1 MISSDCSIF
10 EQGGVKKIM
19 DLKTRQAFIRQLAPV
34 YQKASKKERGK
45 ILDQAVIATGYHRF
59 RASWLLTHP
68 PRTERK
74 MIKRVGK
81 SRYTVI
87 ATPLKKLWGIA
98 NFACG
103 KRLVGML
110 PSYIETLTRDK
121 ELFLA
126 DKQKELLITIS
137 AATIERM
144 IKDERKKVFG
154 KGKSTTKPG
163 TLLKHQIA
171 IHVFTKWSDRKPG
184 FGEIDLVAHC
194 GVTAKGH
201 FAYTLDFIDLDT
213 NWNECIAFL
222 GKGEN
227 AAMGGIQTIRARLPF
242 PLLGIDSDNGEEF
255 INWELYRWCK
265 KEEIT
270 FTRCREYRKN
280 DQAHIEEKN
289 WSVVRRYAGYKR
301 YDTEEQVALLNKL
314 YEVLRLY
321 FNFFQATMKLERKER
336 VGGKVK
342 RIYTKAKT
350 PYQRVLEH
358 KDIPEENKKKLRE
371 QYQALNPAKLLRTI
385 QEITDQLLSN

>member
-1 MISSDCSIF
+1 
-10 EQGGVKKIM
+10 M

-34 YQKASKKERGK
+34 YRTATKKERGE

-68 PRTERK
+68 PLSLRK
-74 MIKRVGK
+74 KLKRVGK
-81 SRYTVI
+81 SKYEVI
-87 ATPLKKLWGIA
+87 VVPLKKLWGIS

-121 ELFLA
+121 ELSLA
-126 DKQKELLITIS
+126 GKQKELLLS
-137 AATIERM
+137 VSPATIERL
-144 IKDERKKVFG
+144 ITSERKKVFG
-154 KGKSTTKPG
+154 KGRSTTKPG

-171 IHVFTKWSDRKPG
+171 IHVFTRWSDRKPG

-213 NWNECIAFL
+213 NWNECVAFL

-227 AAMGGIQTIRARLPF
+227 AAMGGIQIIRGRLPF
-242 PLLGIDSDNGEEF
+242 ALLGIDSDNGEEF
-255 INWELYRWCK
+255 INWELYHWCK
-265 KEEIT
+265 KEKVT

-280 DQAHIEEKN
+280 DQAHVEEKN

-336 VGGKVK
+336 VGGKMK
-342 RIYTKAKT
+342 RIYSKAKT

-358 KDIPEENKKKLRE
+358 KDISEENKKKLRE
-371 QYQALNPAKLLRTI
+371 QYKTLNPASLLREI
-385 QEITDQLLSN
+385 QKITDQLLAS